1 MTAGR
6 NVVLVHGAFV
16 DGSCWQGVYD
26 ELTRDGFRVHNVQIP
41 TLSLADDVALT
52 RRVLDGLDGPAVL
65 VGHSYGG
72 AVITEAGNHPNVAS
86 LVYVAAFV
94 PDRGES
100 VDTLLATPLPI
111 LPPAEGSL
119 LLDRGK
125 FAGWFAADLP
135 DRLAAFM
142 ADSQVRWSVD
152 ALRGPVT
159 EPAWRHRPS
168 WYLLATQ
175 DRMIPSPTQRM
186 MAERAGSTLVEVISS
201 HAVHISQPAAVADLI
216 RQAAT

>member
-1 MTAGR
+1 MPTIR
-6 NVVLVHGAFV
+6 NIVLVHGAFV
-16 DGSCWQGVYD
+16 DGSGWRGVHE
-26 ELTRDGFRVHNVQIP
+26 ELTWDGLRVHVAQNRA
-41 TLSLADDVALT
+41 LSLEGDAVAT

-72 AVITEAGNHPNVAS
+72 AVITEAGTHPNVAS
-86 LVYVAAFV
+86 LVYVAAFA

-119 LLDRGK
+119 LLDREK

-168 WYLLATQ
+168 WYLLTTQ
-175 DRMIPSPTQRM
+175 DRMIPPPTQRM

-201 HAVHISQPAAVADLI
+201 HAAHISQPVAVADLI
-216 RQAAT
+216 RQAAA

>member
-1 MTAGR
+1 MTTIR
-6 NVVLVHGAFV
+6 DIVLVHGAFV
-16 DGSCWQGVYD
+16 DGSGWRGVHE
-26 ELTRDGFRVHNVQIP
+26 ELTWHGLRVHVVQNRA
-41 TLSLADDVALT
+41 LSLEGDAAAA

-72 AVITEAGNHPNVAS
+72 VVVSMIGAHPNVAS
-86 LVYVAAFV
+86 LVYVAAFA

-100 VDTLLATPLPI
+100 VGSLIAT
-111 LPPAEGSL
+111 LPPVLPPVDGML
-119 LLDRGK
+119 LLDREK

-142 ADSQVRWSVD
+142 ADSQVPWGVD
-152 ALRGPVT
+152 ALRGPVA

-175 DRMIPSPTQRM
+175 DRMIPPPTQRM
-186 MAERAGSTLVEVISS
+186 MAERAGSTVVEVIGS

-216 RQAAT
+216 RQAAL